1 MDWRLTPRRI
11 KLSIVSV
18 KDLLHAGVHFGHQ
31 QRFWNPK
38 MDQYIFDTRKQI
50 SIINLDLTQEH
61 LSAAASKVEDICSKG
76 NKVLF
81 VGTKR
86 SASKTIKEEASSIG
100 LPYVNK
106 RWLGGTLTNWK
117 TIRGSI
123 RRLHDIEEMISSG
136 RIEKLIKKEA
146 VEIQKEHAKLEA
158 SVGGIKDMKGL
169 PDAIFVIDVKY
180 EKIAVLEAKK
190 MGIPVIA
197 LVDTNSDP
205 DGIDMVIPGND
216 DAIRSIR
223 LITKVIAES
232 CARGLESSKGFMPK
246 SDKDSPIIQTIKKE
260 EELRKVLEEKEAERL
275 DIEEKYSSLQEEA
288 AGKSRK
294 LKKVWTMLQS
304 AKSELSDLQV
314 QLYNLFMFFHIYTLC
329 SIFQAD
335 QQREMEGLLDNVRQ
349 LTRELRLQMLVI
361 DTFIPP
367 EYQAIVDENV
377 AWNEDIGEWQLKC
390 VAYTGNNMRKRA
402 ESEEREREA
411 AMESDMTYVYLQ
423 YPDEMS
429 QRPRTAKNKR
439 PKSARPKSRR

>member
-1 MDWRLTPRRI
+1 VLNTESALLGLENNPRRI

-38 MDQYIFDTRKQI
+38 MEKFIFDTRKQI
-50 SIINLDLTQEH
+50 SIINLDMTQEH

-86 SASKTIKEEASSIG
+86 SASKTIKEEASAIG

-123 RRLHDIEEMISSG
+123 RRLQDIEEMISSG

-146 VEIQKEHAKLEA
+146 VEIQKEYSKLEA

-197 LVDTNSDP
+197 LVDTNSNP

-223 LITKVIAES
+223 LITKIIAES
-232 CARGLESSKGFMPK
+232 CARGLESSKGYIPK
-246 SDKDSPIIQTIKKE
+246 SDSEAPVIQTIKQEEPIEADADTNSEIIEDTSNDDIKQEASEDENQLEVPESNEEKVSDEDQVKNEESKE
-260 EELRKVLEEKEAERL
+260 EEK
-275 DIEEKYSSLQEEA
+275 
-288 AGKSRK
+288 
-294 LKKVWTMLQS
+294 
-304 AKSELSDLQV
+304 
-314 QLYNLFMFFHIYTLC
+314 
-329 SIFQAD
+329 
-335 QQREMEGLLDNVRQ
+335 
-349 LTRELRLQMLVI
+349 
-361 DTFIPP
+361 
-367 EYQAIVDENV
+367 
-377 AWNEDIGEWQLKC
+377 
-390 VAYTGNNMRKRA
+390 
-402 ESEEREREA
+402 
-411 AMESDMTYVYLQ
+411 
-423 YPDEMS
+423 
-429 QRPRTAKNKR
+429 
-439 PKSARPKSRR
+439 